1 MQQGTWVQL
10 IHSRGTDA
18 HAIILPYV
26 VSVLGT
32 FTFILW
38 GGAALDVGAVQ
49 LAIAAWIVLGSLW
62 TMLWFDGVIADLA
75 AGMKDMD
82 QDVAASNIGQNFAKA
97 PFPLF
102 RGFNALVIVAMAVL
116 QLIALYS

>member
-10 IHSRGTDA
+10 VHSRGTDA
-18 HAIILPYV
+18 PAVILPYV
-26 VSVLGT
+26 GSVLAI
-32 FTFILW
+32 FAFIIW
-38 GGAALDVGAVQ
+38 GGDALDAGAVQ

-75 AGMKDMD
+75 AAMKDMEP
-82 QDVAASNIGQNFAKA
+82 DVAGSHIGQNFAKA

-116 QLIALYS
+116 QLVALYS

>member
-32 FTFILW
+32 FAFILW

-102 RGFNALVIVAMAVL
+102 RGFNALVIVAMAIL